1 MTGPGAVPGS
11 RIEEVVFGSVGLLLA
26 TGGLLAFNLGYI
38 GLYVA
43 FVPLLSVSSVLFV
56 EVGEDFFL
64 SLPLLA
70 VTGTLLYA
78 VGLFA
83 LPLVVSSVVLTA
95 SIVVLL
101 GRWGGVPL
109 PSTVGHDPRPGWRAL
124 EFMTVLLGALV
135 ARYVLYRSGGG
146 KIPFRIG
153 EFESLTRFV
162 ISEVGGWVVF
172 ALGYGL
178 QHRARYGVLYSPHV
192 DFATSL
198 PSLLATGLFLVTPHV
213 AMMTLGLN
221 TFGVTGLYFGAL
233 PVCAA
238 HMLMRTLTLRR
249 AEIERQNLRLQKMNL
264 DLARGERMAAI
275 GQMSSAI
282 SHQILQKVGLL
293 GLHCDLLRDVLLD
306 ETVPSATLVAEARG
320 RIEQLDAAI
329 TDLNKTLSDLLI
341 FSRDFALHVDPCSLD
356 ALLRELTEEVREI
369 AAARQVSVRYQCE
382 GGQGGRGTLLLDRIK
397 LKQALLNLL
406 TNALDASPPSS
417 QVSVVLRSE
426 GEGAHVTVIDQGRGI
441 PEEDLERLFSPF
453 FSTKDKGTGLGLTFA
468 QKIVELHGGTLT
480 AHNNPEGGAIF
491 QLEIPVLPSGM

>member
-1 MTGPGAVPGS
+1 MTEPTVAPSS
-11 RIEEVVFGSVGLLLA
+11 RAGGVVLGSVGLLLA
-26 TGGLLAFNLGYI
+26 TVGLLAFNLGYV
-38 GLYVA
+38 GLYTA
-43 FVPLLSVSSVLFV
+43 FVPLLCVGTLLFV

-64 SLPLLA
+64 SLLLLA

-83 LPLVVSSVVLTA
+83 LPLVFSSVVMTA
-95 SIVVLL
+95 PIAVLL
-101 GRWGGVPL
+101 RRWGGVVL
-109 PSTVGHDPRPGWRAL
+109 PSVVVRDPRPGWRAL
-124 EFMTVLLGALV
+124 EFIAVLLGALV

-146 KIPFRIG
+146 RIPFRIG
-153 EFESLTRFV
+153 EFESLARFV

-178 QHRARYGVLYSPHV
+178 QHRARYGVLYSAQI

-198 PSLLATGLFLVTPHV
+198 PSLLATGLFLVSPHV

-221 TFGVTGLYFGAL
+221 TFGVAGLYVGTL

-264 DLARGERMAAI
+264 ELARGERMAAI

-293 GLHCDLLRDVLLD
+293 GLHCDLLRDALFD
-306 ETVPSATLVAEARG
+306 ETAPSATLVTEGRG

-329 TDLNKTLSDLLI
+329 TDLNATLSDLLV
-341 FSRDFALHVDPCSLD
+341 FSRDFALHVDPCLLD
-356 ALLRELTEEVREI
+356 GLLRELTEEVREI
-369 AAARQVSVRYQCE
+369 AAARQVSVRYQGE
-382 GGQGGRGTLLLDRIK
+382 ERQATFLLDRIK
-397 LKQALLNLL
+397 FKQALLNLL

-417 QVSVVLRSE
+417 QVTVVLRKE
-426 GEGAHVTVIDQGRGI
+426 GEGVHVAVSDQGSGV
-441 PEEDLERLFSPF
+441 PEADWEQLFSPF
-453 FSTKDKGTGLGLTFA
+453 FSTKEKGTGLGLTFA

-480 AHNNPEGGAIF
+480 AYNNPEGGATF
-491 QLEIPVLPSGM
+491 LVELPVLPPERQG